1 VPDYFFEPLLIA
13 CFVGFIAL
21 VASIVWALWPLGPV
35 EPLEPAKEKAEAPKE
50 EPVEEE
56 VEKEPEPS
64 RELVPAVVDIPVSS
78 NPQKTALKLKRSQ
91 REGMLAKIIFVL
103 DARMELS
110 PEDAALV
117 KKYRLGDRVV
127 YESEARKKH
136 AEATRMHAESTREQ
150 ASFRGSP
157 KEQGIG
163 LGKTLYRV
171 ARAGASAAMTALS
184 LRITIDSLSKGVH
197 VECKSLE
204 EMHEAENAIVTAAK
218 NLKGYLENAGGF
230 DGQEELIEL

>member
-1 VPDYFFEPLLIA
+1 VDDLNFKLLLVVCLLGFLTLIA
-13 CFVGFIAL
+13 
-21 VASIVWALWPLGPV
+21 SMVWALWPLGPV
-35 EPLEPAKEKAEAPKE
+35 EPAETKAPVKE
-50 EPVEEE
+50 EQPEE
-56 VEKEPEPS
+56 KTEPEAAEPS
-64 RELVPAVVDIPVSS
+64 RELVTVPVSIPEVS
-78 NPQKTALKLKRSQ
+78 SSPQKTALKLKRSQ
-91 REGMLAKIIFVL
+91 RDGMMGKVIFIL

-110 PEDAALV
+110 AEDAALV

-136 AEATRMHAESTREQ
+136 AEATKMHAENTRQQ
-150 ASFRGSP
+150 ASLLASP
-157 KEQGIG
+157 KTQALG

-204 EMHEAENAIVTAAK
+204 EMSEAEGAIRAAAE
-218 NLKGYLENAGGF
+218 NLQGYLSQTRGF
-230 DGQEELIEL
+230 DGTEEVIEL